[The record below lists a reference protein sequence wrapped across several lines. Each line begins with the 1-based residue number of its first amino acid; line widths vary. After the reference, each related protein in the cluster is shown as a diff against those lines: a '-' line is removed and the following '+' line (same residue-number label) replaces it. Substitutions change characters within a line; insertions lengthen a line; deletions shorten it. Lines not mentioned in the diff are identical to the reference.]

1 MLTHLTYRGLKDILE
16 TFPKE
21 HLDEEVVINMADQF
35 FAATAVMFP
44 GYVKMSDDAPSHPY
58 LTID

>member
-1 MLTHLTYRGLKDILE
+1 
-16 TFPKE
+16 
-21 HLDEEVVINMADQF
+21 MADQF